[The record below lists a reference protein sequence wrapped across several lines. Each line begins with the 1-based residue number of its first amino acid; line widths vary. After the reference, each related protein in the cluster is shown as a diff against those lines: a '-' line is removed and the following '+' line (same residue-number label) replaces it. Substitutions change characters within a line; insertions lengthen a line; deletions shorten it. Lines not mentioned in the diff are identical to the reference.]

1 MFLHRLQTDL
11 LICGPDFIER
21 EITQPTVCHL
31 ELLFQDNNNRI
42 LNFMKLLNI
51 LVFMSLVWAQDV
63 LCSNKIEYYQ
73 NGNIEFCTLSS
84 EDTLSGQPLPEGTG
98 VHFTK
103 EGVFNWCFL
112 EQDTRIQEHL
122 CRGGGHDFMTAF
134 HPNGQLR
141 TAWLAVDEVIQDTP
155 CSKFRFLSAVF
166 LGIHGKTGQTS
177 FYENGQLR
185 YCELSEKI
193 TIGGQSFKKKDAV
206 IFNPDGKL
214 IVKQ

>member
-1 MFLHRLQTDL
+1 
-11 LICGPDFIER
+11 
-21 EITQPTVCHL
+21 
-31 ELLFQDNNNRI
+31 
-42 LNFMKLLNI
+42 MKLLNI

-73 NGNIEFCTLSS
+73 SGNIEFCTLSS

-141 TAWLAVDEVIQDTP
+141 TAWLAVDEVIQDIP

-166 LGIHGKTGQTS
+166 VGIHGKTGQTS